1 MSFIPCLVRSS
12 PDGYLESIRL
22 GHPLLD
28 DYLDFVGARA
38 ATNTWLAVASDL
50 KIFFEVVAK
59 DPAEVTAADVF
70 SFLAAQ
76 RAPRRGVGVVRLDD
90 GEAGLSV
97 ARVLPAKVL
106 RVPTH
111 MQVLSILI

>member
-1 MSFIPCLVRSS
+1 MSFIPCLIRSS

-38 ATNTWLAVASDL
+38 ATNTWSAVASDL
-50 KIFFEVVAK
+50 NIFFEVVAK
-59 DPAEVTAADVF
+59 DPAEVTAVDVL

-76 RAPRRGVGVVRLDD
+76 RAPRRGVGVVRFDD
-90 GEAGLSV
+90 GVAALSARTIARRLSSIRGLL
-97 ARVLPAKVL
+97 AL
-106 RVPTH
+106 
-111 MQVLSILI
+111 LS